1 MKRTA
6 LVLLLAGLVSA
17 GCGGA
22 GSDGSVAP
30 LEALA
35 PTAEP
40 APTTTTLAPLAPV
53 TPVAAPKP
61 AAVTVTTKR
70 PAVAPQ
76 PVATTVTTAAP
87 SAPVTPTTMT
97 VVSDPTTTT
106 TAEPAAPAGACSAT
120 LAKPSLGYA
129 EEQTVTITSDQ
140 PGRKFR
146 VGLIYWTQSPSPAY
160 VRDLGPADDAG
171 NGSFTWKTGRST
183 KPVRV
188 TVDFYNDLGQLTP
201 SCYAGTYEVV

>member
-1 MKRTA
+1 MRRTA

-35 PTAEP
+35 PAAEP

-53 TPVAAPKP
+53 AAPKP

-70 PAVAPQ
+70 AVTLAVAPQ
-76 PVATTVTTAAP
+76 PVVTTMTTAALV
-87 SAPVTPTTMT
+87 APVTPTTMA

-106 TAEPAAPAGACSAT
+106 TAVPAQAAPSCSLVIGDPAPVDENT
-120 LAKPSLGYA
+120 S
-129 EEQTVTITSDQ
+129 TVTVAMTSNMPNQ
-140 PGRKFR
+140 PYSMTVKAANTGAYA
-146 VGLIYWTQSPSPAY
+146 VGSGKQTT
-160 VRDLGPADDAG
+160 GPDG
-171 NGSFTWKTGRST
+171 TGSFTFTIMGTNGKASVEAFFY
-183 KPVRV
+183 KPDGYRM
-188 TVDFYNDLGQLTP
+188 TEQTCRAFK
-201 SCYAGTYEVV
+201 S